1 MSNLWNE
8 EQETEARFAWRGVIE
23 RAAKRAEIG
32 HKASENRGNEGKE
45 HGGRGMIRGF
55 VPVDFEA
62 LLKLGFVSI
71 QWMLRIVPREF
82 SLVDLNRGWS
92 IVKIVRL
99 REEKSKDADRIW

>member
-82 SLVDLNRGWS
+82 GLVDLNRGWS
-92 IVKIVRL
+92 NVKIVRL

>member
-23 RAAKRAEIG
+23 RAAKRAEIR

-82 SLVDLNRGWS
+82 GLVDLNRGWS
-92 IVKIVRL
+92 NVKIVRL
-99 REEKSKDADRIW
+99 REEKSKDADRI

>member
-82 SLVDLNRGWS
+82 GLVDLNRGWS

-99 REEKSKDADRIW
+99 RKEKSKDADRIW

>member
-71 QWMLRIVPREF
+71 QWILRIVPREF
-82 SLVDLNRGWS
+82 GLVDLNRGWS
-92 IVKIVRL
+92 NVKIVRL